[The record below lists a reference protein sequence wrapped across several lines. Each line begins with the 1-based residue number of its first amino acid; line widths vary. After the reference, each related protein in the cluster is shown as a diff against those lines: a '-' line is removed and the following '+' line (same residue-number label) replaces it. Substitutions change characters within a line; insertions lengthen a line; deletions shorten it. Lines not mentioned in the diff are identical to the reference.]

1 MTQSG
6 KKIVIAIGGPGGS
19 GSTTI
24 AKMLANHFHLKN
36 IYAGDLFR
44 KAAKEKDYE
53 YFEEFL
59 QEISK
64 GGNHLD
70 YEIDELMQEY
80 AKQGNVVIDS
90 KIYGALAK
98 TKKLKCDVSIW
109 LDAKLDRRIKRRLGK
124 ESVKGIKK
132 LKRCFQT
139 KQELKKRY
147 RIAKEKYW
155 RLYKVRYDKPVL
167 YYDIVLDT
175 SDIDE
180 QKTFDLILK
189 RIEDG
194 GYIEKG

>member
-1 MTQSG
+1 MTQSR

-132 LKRCFQT
+132 LKRYFQI

-147 RIAKEKYW
+147 RIDKEKYW

-194 GYIEKG
+194 GYINKE

>member
-90 KIYGALAK
+90 KIYGALSK
-98 TKKLKCDVSIW
+98 IKKLKCDVSIW
-109 LDAKLDRRIKRRLGK
+109 LNAKLDVRIKRHLEK
-124 ESVKGIKK
+124 EHVKGINK
-132 LKRCFQT
+132 LRRYFQIKR
-139 KQELKKRY
+139 ELEKRY
-147 RIAKEKYW
+147 RIDKEKYW
-155 RLYKVRYDKPVL
+155 RLYKVRYDKPAL

>member
-98 TKKLKCDVSIW
+98 TKKFKCDVSIW
-109 LDAKLDRRIKRRLGK
+109 LNAKLDVRIKRHLEK
-124 ESVKGIKK
+124 EHVKGINK
-132 LKRCFQT
+132 LRRYFQI

-147 RIAKEKYW
+147 RIDKEKYW
-155 RLYKVRYDKPVL
+155 RLYKVRYDKPAL

>member
-132 LKRCFQT
+132 LKRCFQI

-147 RIAKEKYW
+147 RIDKEKYW
-155 RLYKVRYDKPVL
+155 RLYKVRYDKPAL

>member
-109 LDAKLDRRIKRRLGK
+109 LNAKLDVRIKRHLEK
-124 ESVKGIKK
+124 EHVKGINK
-132 LKRCFQT
+132 LRRYFQI

-147 RIAKEKYW
+147 RIDKEKYW
-155 RLYKVRYDKPVL
+155 RLYKVRYDKPAL

>member
-1 MTQSG
+1 MTQSVG
-6 KKIVIAIGGPGGS
+6 KTVIAIGGPGGS

-24 AKMLANHFHLKN
+24 AKMLADYFHLKN

-59 QEISK
+59 QEISN

-80 AKQGNVVIDS
+80 AQQGNVVIDS

-98 TKKLKCDVSIW
+98 TKKLRCDVSIW
-109 LDAKLDRRIKRRLGK
+109 LDAKLDVRIKRHLEK
-124 ESVKGIKK
+124 EHVKGFRK
-132 LKRCFQT
+132 LKRYFRIR
-139 KQELKKRY
+139 QELKKRY
-147 RIAKEKYW
+147 KIDKEKYW
-155 RLYKVRYDKPVL
+155 RLYKIRYDKPAL
-167 YYDIVLDT
+167 YYDIVLDI
-175 SDIDE
+175 SDMDE

-194 GYIEKG
+194 GYINKE